1 MLGVTVIEGVTL
13 ILTETL
19 GVLVGVIDTEGVADM
34 VTEGVTE
41 AVKPGVTVML
51 GVGLGG
57 GIID

>member
-1 MLGVTVIEGVTL
+1 M
-13 ILTETL
+13 L

-41 AVKPGVTVML
+41 AVKPGVTVMV

-57 GIID
+57 GMIA